1 MHSEIFQFDLLKVS
15 EISRFSH
22 EKGLKLLGDTAIRD
36 AWQLGLLRA
45 DLVVSPR
52 KIQRAGLVY
61 VHEADRQGHVY
72 VDDRKPRRKT
82 KGWAGAV
89 NPDRKIATD
98 VELYFHPFRYYVLY
112 HLQRVFELNVHPF
125 QFLWS
130 LERLPKVMDYVTKGL
145 QGWTA
150 TPEFIPKI
158 LEWNQIAEFAVVVEP
173 FAYRQVFSQVR
184 WRHPD
189 NAESLRKKIDRY
201 GKHVSSVVNNVGL
214 EDVEKIRGELCI
226 DAEML
231 DGNKVVHVL
240 LRLMNSPARQKL
252 KGDIGGSMLV
262 LVMAEMIRR
271 TAEHTFKKKLREED
285 ELGFGQWSK
294 GARKMLYGSER
305 VLDAPR
311 NIANELIRQ
320 YGLDYGVRVRCY
332 VEGDTEYGAF
342 SSAIAK
348 SNGIELINLS
358 GNVIEKRRK
367 GVAFRESLRNDKRS
381 RIFSIVV
388 LDGDRDDFVRAV
400 RTAAAQD
407 DMCGLFF
414 ISEPDFEL
422 HSFTIDELG
431 MVLWDIA
438 AENGAKES
446 AKPKFLKAIKG
457 ANSGDELMKSAR
469 NALPELVR
477 LSKSAEWGER
487 LMSFALEHPTWK
499 PNGSQEEQD
508 RPIIEITNTLLR
520 GVSANYA
527 ASCDERKID
536 PETGKL
542 VPRDA

>member
-1 MHSEIFQFDLLKVS
+1 M
-15 EISRFSH
+15 
-22 EKGLKLLGDTAIRD
+22 TNA
-36 AWQLGLLRA
+36 
-45 DLVVSPR
+45 
-52 KIQRAGLVY
+52 
-61 VHEADRQGHVY
+61 
-72 VDDRKPRRKT
+72 
-82 KGWAGAV
+82 
-89 NPDRKIATD
+89 
-98 VELYFHPFRYYVLY
+98 ELYFHPFRYYVLY
-112 HLQRVFELNVHPF
+112 HLQRAFELNIHPF

-150 TPEFIPKI
+150 TPEFIPRI
-158 LEWNQIAEFAVVVEP
+158 LEWNQIAEFAVAVEP
-173 FAYRQVFSQVR
+173 FAYRQVFNQVR
-184 WRHPD
+184 WRPPD
-189 NAESLRKKIDRY
+189 NAESLQKKIDRY

-285 ELGFGQWSK
+285 ELGFGQWSE

-311 NIANELIRQ
+311 NVANELIRQ

-342 SSAIAK
+342 SSVIAK

-358 GNVIEKRRK
+358 GNVVEKRRK
-367 GVAFRESLRNDKRS
+367 GVAFRESLRNNKQS
-381 RIFSIVV
+381 RIFSIVI

-414 ISEPDFEL
+414 VSEPDFEL

-438 AENGAKES
+438 AKNGAQKS

-469 NALPELVR
+469 NALPELVW

-499 PNGSQEEQD
+499 PKGSQEEQD
-508 RPIIEITNTLLR
+508 HPIIEITNTLLR

-542 VPRDA
+542 VPRDT